1 MKSFPP
7 LRTNRGFSLVEAVI
21 MIVVLVIFSM
31 LLYGVIKKDFLHN
44 EPAAQA
50 ENLPRPVAPPT
61 KP

>member
-1 MKSFPP
+1 MKSLHP

-31 LLYGVIKKDFLHN
+31 LLYGVIKKDFLQN
-44 EPAAQA
+44 ETAPQV
-50 ENLPRPVAPPT
+50 ENLPGPVAPPI

>member
-1 MKSFPP
+1 MKSLHP

-31 LLYGVIKKDFLHN
+31 LLYGVIKKDFL
-44 EPAAQA
+44 EPSPPPQ
-50 ENLPRPVAPPT
+50 ESLPGPVSPA